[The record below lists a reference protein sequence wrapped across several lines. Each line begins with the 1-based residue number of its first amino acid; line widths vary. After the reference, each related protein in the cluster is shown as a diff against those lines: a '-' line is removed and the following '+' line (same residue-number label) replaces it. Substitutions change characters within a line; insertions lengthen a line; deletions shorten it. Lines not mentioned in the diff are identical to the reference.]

1 MTPQRFPFAL
11 SVPGV
16 ALLSFA
22 LLSFAIS
29 PILATTAKAKPT
41 CAIVGDSIAAGAG
54 KYVSGCR
61 VNAKIGIPSGAV
73 IPRVD
78 PSAEINV
85 VSAGSNDP
93 DNPNLLANLVQIR
106 DRAKRVVW
114 ILPIDARARAAV
126 QAVAEA
132 HQDPVI
138 TFDPGGDRV
147 HPRSEEALAKSIDAV
162 VSAQGS

>member
-11 SVPGV
+11 SVPGF
-16 ALLSFA
+16 ALLSLA

-78 PSAEINV
+78 PSAEI
-85 VSAGSNDP
+85 GE
-93 DNPNLLANLVQIR
+93 R
-106 DRAKRVVW
+106 DSKEEFLQRVVFKGPFPEKASFTVG
-114 ILPIDARARAAV
+114 IPEDIAAMVAFLLSDDAAYV
-126 QAVAEA
+126 NGQTIHV
-132 HQDPVI
+132 D
-138 TFDPGGDRV
+138 GGGNF
-147 HPRSEEALAKSIDAV
+147 A
-162 VSAQGS
+162 

>member
-1 MTPQRFPFAL
+1 MSPQRFAFFCLAL
-11 SVPGV
+11 TFLTIATLVNV
-16 ALLSFA
+16 AEG
-22 LLSFAIS
+22 
-29 PILATTAKAKPT
+29 KPS

-54 KYVSGCR
+54 KYVAGCR

-73 IPRVD
+73 IDRVD
-78 PSAEINV
+78 PAVEVNV

-93 DNPNLLANLVQIR
+93 DNPKLRANLEHIR

-126 QAVAEA
+126 EAVAAE
-132 HQDPVI
+132 HRDPVV
-138 TFDPGGDRV
+138 TFEPGGDRV

-162 VSAQGS
+162 VSAQGT